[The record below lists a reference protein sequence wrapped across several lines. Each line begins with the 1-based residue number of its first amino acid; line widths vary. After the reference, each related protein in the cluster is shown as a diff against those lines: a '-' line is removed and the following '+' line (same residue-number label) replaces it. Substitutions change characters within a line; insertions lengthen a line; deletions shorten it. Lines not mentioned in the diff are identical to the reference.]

1 MLQTTK
7 SAAEV
12 ASRLSGVFA
21 VYKPPGLNVNKM
33 IVSLKENLGKEITAT
48 FPWVPHRHDYR
59 LLPSPDDPN
68 QLTRVDVPSLSKH
81 PLVKGHEKVPIY
93 CQFPL
98 DTLSSGVVVLGI
110 RDGIKKVRA
119 MFHAHYSKQYIVEGK
134 FGMATDN
141 HDVSGKVLERTT
153 YDHISGEKLAR
164 IVSYLQRSHQ
174 NLTTEYAGVDIQSQ
188 EAYELACQGL
198 LRPRMN
204 SPPLVLAMRCLE
216 YQPPHFTLEIQCVH
230 ETPQW
235 LRQLI
240 HDIGLELRS
249 TAVSTKVRRTRD
261 GYFTADDALLIKH
274 CRYEYVAEAIER
286 SRHLVSWKKLKPED
300 NFARKNSEFQSED
313 EVDEDEE
320 DR

>member
-21 VYKPPGLNVNKM
+21 VYKPPGLSSDKM
-33 IVSLKENLGKEITAT
+33 INTIRENLGKEITAT

-59 LLPSPDDPN
+59 LLPSPEDPN
-68 QLTRVDVPSLSKH
+68 QLTRVDVPSLYKH
-81 PLVKGHEKVPIY
+81 PLVKGHEKVPMFS
-93 CQFPL
+93 QFPL
-98 DTLSSGVVVLGI
+98 DRLSSGVVVLGI

-119 MFHAHYSKQYIVEGK
+119 MFHAHYSRQYIVEGR
-134 FGMATDN
+134 FGLATDN
-141 HDVSGKVLERTT
+141 HDVSGKVVERTT

-164 IVSYLQRSHQ
+164 IVSFLQRSHQ

-188 EAYELACQGL
+188 EAYELASQGL
-198 LRPRMN
+198 LRPRMT

-216 YQPPHFTLEIQCVH
+216 YRPPDFTLEIQCVH
-230 ETPQW
+230 ETQQW
-235 LRQLI
+235 LRKLI
-240 HDIGLELRS
+240 HDVGLELRS

-261 GYFTADDALLIKH
+261 GYFTTEDALLIKH
-274 CRYEYVAEAIER
+274 CRYEYITEAIER
-286 SRHLVSWKKLKPED
+286 SRHLVSWKKLKPD
-300 NFARKNSEFQSED
+300 GNFGRKNTESEN
-313 EVDEDEE
+313 EE